1 MDATELNK
9 EFEAW
14 CRRQHEAWQK
24 QPENH
29 ITWWPIW
36 NPRWMFDKAEEIG
49 RRWCVYIDPLA
60 IEWWRAR
67 GYRFFYRDGNAY
79 GEPFER

>member
-1 MDATELNK
+1 
-9 EFEAW
+9 
-14 CRRQHEAWQK
+14 
-24 QPENH
+24 
-29 ITWWPIW
+29 
-36 NPRWMFDKAEEIG
+36 MFDKAEEIG